1 MVQILLGHVT
11 DGVVRAYAGFV
22 SACGAWHGLPGV
34 EAGQGR
40 AGEVESA
47 TRVRELVRAICVE
60 TGGT

>member
-1 MVQILLGHVT
+1 MQILLGHVT